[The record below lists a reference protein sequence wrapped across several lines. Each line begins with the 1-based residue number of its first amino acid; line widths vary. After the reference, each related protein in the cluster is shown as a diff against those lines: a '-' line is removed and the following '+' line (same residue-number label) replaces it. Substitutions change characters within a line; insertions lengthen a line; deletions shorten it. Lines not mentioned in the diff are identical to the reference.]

1 MAYVRTKRDRRN
13 KPPDRL
19 IIILAAVFSILAI
32 TTAVVSFIWVRGL
45 VASWTFTSLQGAPID
60 SGPSGAKQPV
70 EVSKGTPV
78 PVGPLQKPSDPTP
91 VPWDGVSRI
100 TVLAMGLDYRDWE
113 SKEVPR
119 TDTMILLTLDP
130 VTKTA
135 GMLTIPRDMW
145 VTIPGFD
152 HAKINTAYYL
162 GEIYKLPGG
171 GPGLAMQTV
180 EQFIGVP
187 INYYVV
193 LDFNSFVKF
202 IDEISGLKIDVPY
215 DIVVDPVGPGQ
226 KITLYKG
233 RQVLDG
239 ATILAYAR
247 NRYTDG
253 GDFDRSERQMQVI
266 LAIRSRILDFNQLP
280 TLITRAPVLYREIM
294 SGVRTNLALDQIIG
308 LARLG
313 IQVNEKNIRRGVI
326 GTEQI
331 TFGKSP
337 EGLDILKPIPDK
349 IRILRDDVFATGGP
363 IAPAV
368 VSGDPAVLMKTE
380 KARVTLQN
388 GTTTPRLVERTKEY
402 LTGKGLTVLE
412 GGNASQ
418 RVSATTIYDYR
429 GKPYT
434 MSFLVKEMNI
444 RNDRIL
450 NRFDPNAQTD
460 ILIILGDDWAQK
472 NPMK

>member
-1 MAYVRTKRDRRN
+1 MAYVRMRREKRS
-13 KPPDRL
+13 KSPDRL
-19 IIILAAVFSILAI
+19 IIILAAVFSILSIATAI
-32 TTAVVSFIWVRGL
+32 LMFVWMRSLVS
-45 VASWTFTSLQGAPID
+45 SWTFTSVPGAPID
-60 SGPSGAKQPV
+60 SGSPGVKQPV
-70 EVSKGTPV
+70 DQPKGGSV

-91 VPWDGVSRI
+91 IPWDGASRI

-113 SKEVPR
+113 SKETPR
-119 TDTMILLTLDP
+119 TDTMMVLTLDP
-130 VTKTA
+130 ITKTA
-135 GMLTIPRDMW
+135 GMLSIPRDMW

-193 LDFNSFVKF
+193 VDFNAFVKF
-202 IDEISGLKIDVPY
+202 IDEINGLKIDVPY
-215 DIVVDPVGPGQ
+215 DIVVDPVGPGE

-247 NRYTDG
+247 NRYTEG

-266 LAIRSRILDFNQLP
+266 MAIRNRILDFNQLP
-280 TLITRAPVLYREIM
+280 TLIVRAPILYRDLM
-294 SGVRTNLALDQIIG
+294 SGVRTNLGLDQIIS
-308 LARLG
+308 LARLAV
-313 IQVNEKNIRRGVI
+313 QVNEKNIHRAII
-326 GTEQI
+326 GPEQV

-337 EGLDILKPIPDK
+337 DGLDILKPVPDK
-349 IRILRDDVFATGGP
+349 IRALRDQVFATGGP
-363 IAPAV
+363 VAPAV
-368 VSGDPAVLMKTE
+368 VSGDPVVLMKSE

-402 LTGKGLTVLE
+402 LTAKGITVFE

-418 RVSATTIYDYR
+418 RVAATTIYDYR

-434 MSFLVKEMNI
+434 MSYLVKELSI

-450 NRFDPNAQTD
+450 NRFDPNSQTD

-472 NPMK
+472 IPVK